1 MKKIIKLLHPSYLDE
16 FKCIGGEC
24 EDNCCV
30 GWDVDIDK
38 ITFKQY
44 SEIDDNEIKVV
55 IKDNVFENKNCTNEN
70 ADYGKVK
77 LNKEKRCPFLN
88 DKNYCNIQ
96 CKLGE
101 NYLSKV
107 CTSFPRIINKID
119 DQYEMSL
126 DVACPEAARLIL
138 SKEEGLELAES
149 EKIFNKYIINDEIET
164 NLDEES
170 WLNYFKEIRGFSIK
184 IIKDRNF
191 TLSERLYI
199 LGDFIENLEYVDY
212 ETDDVNEFIKE
223 YDVALARNS
232 YKKDNLNYI
241 FQVSFLNNMIKSL
254 DIVNEIDSET
264 FKRYTRQVLNGI
276 NAKDNYDI
284 EKNADKYIYEF
295 EYYIE
300 KYVNENDYI
309 FENYLVNF
317 MYNNLFPFSE
327 GEYMFDAYIMLL
339 IRYSLMRFYLIG
351 MHLDNQIDSRENIIK
366 FIQVF
371 AKAIEHDKNYLE
383 EILEYIKENEFDN
396 MEFASMIL

>member
-1 MKKIIKLLHPSYLDE
+1 
-16 FKCIGGEC
+16 
-24 EDNCCV
+24 
-30 GWDVDIDK
+30 
-38 ITFKQY
+38 
-44 SEIDDNEIKVV
+44 
-55 IKDNVFENKNCTNEN
+55 
-70 ADYGKVK
+70 
-77 LNKEKRCPFLN
+77 
-88 DKNYCNIQ
+88 
-96 CKLGE
+96 
-101 NYLSKV
+101 
-107 CTSFPRIINKID
+107 
-119 DQYEMSL
+119 MSL

>member
-1 MKKIIKLLHPSYLDE
+1 M
-16 FKCIGGEC
+16 
-24 EDNCCV
+24 
-30 GWDVDIDK
+30 
-38 ITFKQY
+38 
-44 SEIDDNEIKVV
+44 
-55 IKDNVFENKNCTNEN
+55 
-70 ADYGKVK
+70 
-77 LNKEKRCPFLN
+77 
-88 DKNYCNIQ
+88 
-96 CKLGE
+96 
-101 NYLSKV
+101 
-107 CTSFPRIINKID
+107 
-119 DQYEMSL
+119 
-126 DVACPEAARLIL
+126 
-138 SKEEGLELAES
+138 
-149 EKIFNKYIINDEIET
+149 
-164 NLDEES
+164 
-170 WLNYFKEIRGFSIK
+170 
-184 IIKDRNF
+184 
-191 TLSERLYI
+191 
-199 LGDFIENLEYVDY
+199 
-212 ETDDVNEFIKE
+212 
-223 YDVALARNS
+223 ALARNS